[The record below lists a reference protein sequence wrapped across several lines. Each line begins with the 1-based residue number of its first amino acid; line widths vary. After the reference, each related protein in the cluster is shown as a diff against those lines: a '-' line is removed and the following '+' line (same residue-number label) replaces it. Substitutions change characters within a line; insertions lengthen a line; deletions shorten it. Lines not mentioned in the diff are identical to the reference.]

1 VNSRR
6 LSAFIDA
13 LAGGRRPEDF
23 RADPE
28 DAAMIRTAIALRAAR
43 PGDANPDEQFMS
55 RLYEELADQANSQV
69 VPIARRAQM
78 HQWRNALAAAAAAI
92 VLVGGTAVATEA
104 FNQTTVV
111 RAAVQAPHGQ
121 DLRTGTFLTADNQVI
136 GQIVAYRGHP
146 SWVYM
151 NIGGSN
157 YSGPITCMLHVQDGS
172 TVAVGDFDLHRGT
185 GEFSRT
191 IRVDI
196 AQLRGAKLVTPT
208 GSVVASAT
216 FA

>member
-13 LAGGRRPEDF
+13 VAAGRRPRSF

-28 DAAMIRTAIALRAAR
+28 DAAVIRTAIALRAAR
-43 PGDANPDEQFMS
+43 PGDANPDPQFTS
-55 RLYEELADQANSQV
+55 ALYEELAGRASAPV
-69 VPIARRAQM
+69 TPILRVAPRQR
-78 HQWRNALAAAAAAI
+78 WRNVAVAAAAAI

-104 FNQTTVV
+104 FDQPTVV
-111 RAAVQAPHGQ
+111 PAATQAPHGQ
-121 DLRTGTFLTADNQVI
+121 DLRTGTFLTAHNQVI

-151 NIGGSN
+151 NIGGSD
-157 YSGPITCMLHVQDGS
+157 YSGSITCMLHVQDGS
-172 TVAVGDFDLHRGT
+172 TVAVGAFDLHSGT

-191 IRVDI
+191 IRVDVGH
-196 AQLRGAKLVTPT
+196 LRGAKLVTPS

-216 FA
+216 FT

>member
-1 VNSRR
+1 VKSRR

-13 LAGGRRPEDF
+13 LAGGRRPGNF
-23 RADPE
+23 RADRE
-28 DAAMIRTAIALRAAR
+28 DAAVIRTAIALRAAR
-43 PGDANPDEQFMS
+43 PGDAHPDEQFMS
-55 RLYEELADQANSQV
+55 DLYEELADQASTRV
-69 VPIARRAQM
+69 VPIVRPAPM
-78 HQWRNALAAAAAAI
+78 HRWRNSLAAAAAAI

-111 RAAVQAPHGQ
+111 PAAVQAPHGH

-151 NIGGSN
+151 NIGGAN
-157 YSGPITCMLHVQDGS
+157 YTGPITCMLHVQDGA
-172 TVAVGDFDLHRGT
+172 TVAVGNFGLNRGT

-196 AQLRGAKLVTPT
+196 GQLRGAKLVAPN

>member
-6 LSAFIDA
+6 LSGFIDA
-13 LAGGRRPEDF
+13 VVAGRRPRSF

-28 DAAMIRTAIALRAAR
+28 DAAVLRTAIALRAAR
-43 PGDANPDEQFMS
+43 PGDTSPDQQFIS
-55 RLYEELADQANSQV
+55 DLHQELASEVGVPV
-69 VPIARRAQM
+69 VPIVRPTQIHR
-78 HQWRNALAAAAAAI
+78 WRNALVAAAAAI
-92 VLVGGTAVATEA
+92 VLVGGTAVATDA
-104 FNQTTVV
+104 FNQPTAVP
-111 RAAVQAPHGQ
+111 AAVQAPQGQ
-121 DLRTGTFLTADNQVI
+121 DLRTGTFLTADNHVI

-151 NIGGSN
+151 KIGGSS
-157 YSGPITCMLHVQDGS
+157 YSGAITCMLHVQDGS

-196 AQLRGAKLVTPT
+196 GQLRGAKLVTPT

>member
-1 VNSRR
+1 
-6 LSAFIDA
+6 
-13 LAGGRRPEDF
+13 
-23 RADPE
+23 
-28 DAAMIRTAIALRAAR
+28 MRTAIALRAAR
-43 PGDANPDEQFMS
+43 PGDANPDQQFIS
-55 RLYEELADQANSQV
+55 DLYEELVGEAGAPV
-69 VPIARRAQM
+69 VPIARPAQM
-78 HQWRNALAAAAAAI
+78 QRLRNALVAAAAAI

-111 RAAVQAPHGQ
+111 PAAVQAPQGQ
-121 DLRTGTFLTADNQVI
+121 NLRTGTFLTADNQVI

-157 YSGPITCMLHVQDGS
+157 YSGPITCMLHIQDGS

-191 IRVDI
+191 IRVDVG
-196 AQLRGAKLVTPT
+196 QLRGAKLVTPT

>member
-6 LSAFIDA
+6 LFAFIDA
-13 LAGGRRPEDF
+13 LAEGRRPGNY

-28 DAAMIRTAIALRAAR
+28 DAAVIRTAIALRAAR
-43 PGDANPDEQFMS
+43 PGEANPDEQFVS
-55 RLYEELADQANSQV
+55 ALYQELAGEASVPV
-69 VPIARRAQM
+69 VPISRAAPI
-78 HQWRNALAAAAAAI
+78 HRWRNALVAAAAAI
-92 VLVGGTAVATEA
+92 VLVGGTAVATDA
-104 FNQTTVV
+104 FNQPTVV
-111 RAAVQAPHGQ
+111 PAAVPAPQAQ
-121 DLRTGTFLTADNQVI
+121 DLRTGTFLAADNHVI

-151 NIGGSN
+151 NIGGSS

-172 TVAVGDFDLHRGT
+172 TVAVGNFDLQRGT

-196 AQLRGAKLVTPT
+196 GQLRGAKLVTPT